1 MSMIAGMCQS
11 CYEAWRYAGKPDLDE
26 WVPKRRRK
34 LRQVQAVH
42 QTRGEKG
49 NGHQATTKAGD
60 RPAPKAGPETHG
72 AAGAEKTYEG
82 GRAVEGRVSK
92 RFRQLCGSY
101 L

>member
-49 NGHQATTKAGD
+49 NGARRRQRRGTGRPLRRD
-60 RPAPKAGPETHG
+60 PRPAELRGLKRRTRAGEPSEARLEAFP
-72 AAGAEKTYEG
+72 AAL
-82 GRAVEGRVSK
+82 R
-92 RFRQLCGSY
+92 
-101 L
+101 